1 MEEAMRNLH
10 MDMINQFHQQSQ
22 DLTTV
27 LSAQAATIERLTEEN
42 RRLQEENTGLRQQMS
57 G

>member
-1 MEEAMRNLH
+1 MRNLH

-22 DLTTV
+22 DLSSV

-42 RRLQEENTGLRQQMS
+42 RQLQEENAALRGQLS